1 MNRTTEIGLAVGLG
15 IFGVLVAVTIGMM
28 VAHHLRT
35 YRTTLLR
42 IGDSYILDGV
52 PHVLSP
58 LSHSGRGLVP
68 LLRDDV
74 ARELKAMYTD
84 LRRVCDAL
92 GIRCWASGG
101 TLLGWVRHRGF
112 IPWDDDIDLHMH
124 RDDLATLRGERGQAL
139 LRQAGL
145 ALAWM
150 PAYRREILK
159 IMRPQRRAGKLQ
171 LRHYPALDV
180 LAVDTV
186 NGELGTC
193 GSSLQTQRCGR
204 LLKKERW
211 QEDDIFPLRE
221 ETFEDIRMWLPRR
234 PEALVRIQYG
244 EAVFRSYRVD
254 LLHWSSFWV
263 TFVPLPPAPEGEEE
277 DD

>member
-1 MNRTTEIGLAVGLG
+1 MKRTREIGLTVGLG
-15 IFGVLVAVTIGMM
+15 IFGVLAAILIGVL

-35 YRTTLLR
+35 YRITLLS
-42 IGDSYILDGV
+42 IGDSYVLDGV
-52 PHVLSP
+52 PHVLAP
-58 LSHSGRGLVP
+58 LIHSGRGLVP

-112 IPWDDDIDLHMH
+112 IPWDDDIDLHMQ

-139 LRQAGL
+139 LQQAGL

-171 LRHYPALDV
+171 LRHYPFLDV

-193 GSSLQTQRCGR
+193 GSSLQKQRCGR

-234 PEALVRIQYG
+234 PEALLRVQYG
-244 EAVFRSYRVD
+244 ERVFQAYRVD
-254 LLHWSSFWV
+254 LFHWLTLFQV
-263 TFVPLPPAPEGEEE
+263 QVPLPPAPEGEE
-277 DD
+277 DDD